1 MIKEYMQNE
10 TAQGENRMKKR
21 ITPVVFVI
29 IVSMLLSFA
38 GCLKYTGNILEV
50 TKPGTEI
57 PAFVTEAA
65 PIGATTAPYVDPAAT
80 TLPGVSDPT
89 ATTVPGQPDAVTAA
103 QPAAAGDPSTWSPA
117 QIVEYVN
124 KCVTQTRSYTGNL
137 TAGHKETIDAVL
149 TKFPGGALLQS
160 IANPIIEGA
169 IKPTDETLSFSGG
182 QAVDSDNE
190 TVPILLPKKATFV
203 LDPNGVASI
212 TARADGT
219 DTLIDITLV
228 KEIGTLDTA
237 PQYNSSAIGYLNA
250 GMVDLSAV
258 TVDYCDITYP
268 GSTIKFRINQ
278 SGYVV
283 TADYYVPFSVEAGG
297 KAMFISAD
305 IACEGSDAENW
316 VLNW

>member
-1 MIKEYMQNE
+1 
-10 TAQGENRMKKR
+10 MKKR
-21 ITPVVFVI
+21 ISTAVLAMLALI
-29 IVSMLLSFA
+29 LLSCT

-50 TKPGTEI
+50 TNPGAEI

-65 PIGATTAPYVDPAAT
+65 PTGETTVPYVDPAAT
-80 TLPGVSDPT
+80 TVPGGAVEPA
-89 ATTVPGQPDAVTAA
+89 ATTVPAQPGVTTPA
-103 QPAAAGDPSTWSPA
+103 QPAGVTDPSGWTPQ

-137 TAGHKETIDAVL
+137 TAGHKETITAAL

-160 IANPIIEGA
+160 IANPIIESA
-169 IKPTDETLSFSGG
+169 IKPTNETLTFSGG
-182 QAVDSDNE
+182 QAVDSENE

-212 TARADGT
+212 TARLDGT
-219 DTLIDITLV
+219 DTVIDITLV
-228 KEIGTLDTA
+228 KEVSTLDSI
-237 PQYNSSAIGYLNA
+237 PPYNAGAIGYLNA

-258 TVDYCDITYP
+258 TVTSCDITYP
-268 GSTIKFRINQ
+268 ASTIKYRINQ

-283 TADYYVPFSVEAGG
+283 TADYNVPFVVDAAG
-297 KAMFISAD
+297 KAMFISAEVT
-305 IACEGSDAENW
+305 CEGADSESW